1 MIARRIRHRALAIGL
16 AALLIAATPQ
26 AGLAYLVLGYPL
38 NGHQIVLTWKQ
49 TPVDYFVSVTNS
61 GIAGVD
67 PSDMQAAFGRAF
79 ATWQAVPTASISYN
93 FVGFTSALPGEDD
106 GMSTLGFVSRPDLD
120 RVLAATNFLVDS
132 VTGAVVE
139 SDIFFNSAYQWSVAP
154 SGEAN
159 RYDLESVALHEIG
172 HLSGLS
178 HSALG
183 ETELLDGGGRRVIA
197 TDSVMFPIAFPQ
209 GTVNRTLHD
218 DDIAGISD
226 LYAYPSVRSDTGS
239 ISGTVTANGQG
250 VYGAHLV
257 AFNPVSGTM
266 IGGFSLDSQGS
277 FVIGNL
283 VPGFYVL
290 RVEPL
295 DDADTD
301 SFLEGDVDVD
311 FRVGYAPRLVVVPR
325 GSDSGTVNV
334 QVVKK

>member
-1 MIARRIRHRALAIGL
+1 MTRCTRCPRRRALAGCL
-16 AALLIAATPQ
+16 AALLIVVTPQ
-26 AGLAYLVLGYPL
+26 SGLAYLVLGYPL
-38 NGHQIVLTWKQ
+38 NGHQVVLTWSQ
-49 TPVDYFVSVTNS
+49 TPVAYFISNTGV
-61 GIAGVD
+61 AGVS
-67 PSDMQAAFGRAF
+67 PSDMRAAFGRAF
-79 ATWQAVPTASISYN
+79 DTWQAVPTASISYT

-106 GMSTLGFVSRPDLD
+106 GMSTLGFASRPDLD

-132 VTGAVVE
+132 VTGAVLE
-139 SDIFFNSAYQWSVAP
+139 SDIFFNSAFQWSVAP
-154 SGEAN
+154 AGEPDHF
-159 RYDLESVALHEIG
+159 DLESVALHEIG

-197 TDSVMFPIAFPQ
+197 TDAVMFPIAFPS

-226 LYAYPSVRSDTGS
+226 LYPDAGVRTNTGS
-239 ISGTVTANGQG
+239 ISGRVTRDGQG

-266 IGGFSLDSQGS
+266 IGGFALDGQGR

-283 VPGFYVL
+283 APGFYVL

-295 DDADTD
+295 DDAGTD
-301 SFLEGDVDVD
+301 SFLDGDVDVD
-311 FRVGYAPRLVVVPR
+311 FRIAYVSKLVVVPR
-325 GSDSGTVNV
+325 GADSGTIDVHV
-334 QVVKK
+334 MKK